1 MVGATTRTKS
11 SEKWGA
17 RRVSRRG
24 ASELLLISP
33 GLACRRPRRDPG
45 RATQSTGAAAADPP
59 SRTQSCPVPA
69 KDTRLAARGPLEQD
83 AP

>member
-33 GLACRRPRRDPG
+33 GLACRDPG
-45 RATQSTGAAAADPP
+45 RATQSTGPAAADPP

>member
-17 RRVSRRG
+17 HRVSRRG
-24 ASELLLISP
+24 ASELLLISL

-45 RATQSTGAAAADPP
+45 RATQSSGRPP
-59 SRTQSCPVPA
+59 LTDAELSCPC
-69 KDTRLAARGPLEQD
+69 
-83 AP
+83 